1 MKTESLGIEP
11 SSGMLMSDPLLA
23 AIIAASVALIV
34 AFLNSIVSEMF
45 RRHKDRKTLAAALA
59 GELASYEPAFPL
71 IQQTLRATINALDA
85 GDRDKLSFRSFEKP
99 KDFVFE
105 KAVER
110 LGLLGP
116 KLVEDTVYVY
126 GNLNGFRMSF
136 GLICTHFTEMSD
148 RELRARSVACVE
160 ALERA
165 VQRSIPL
172 VASLKR
178 IAGT

>member
-1 MKTESLGIEP
+1 MVRSQ
-11 SSGMLMSDPLLA
+11 
-23 AIIAASVALIV
+23 IAAVACAVRTISVLT
-34 AFLNSIVSEMF
+34 
-45 RRHKDRKTLAAALA
+45 HKLSVVRTAHATLA
-59 GELASYEPAFPL
+59 

-85 GDRDKLSFRSFEKP
+85 GDRDKLSFRPFEKP

-136 GLICTHFTEMSD
+136 GLICAHFTEMSD
-148 RELRARSVACVE
+148 RELRARSVACLRTRGPPEHPSGCV
-160 ALERA
+160 
-165 VQRSIPL
+165 
-172 VASLKR
+172 
-178 IAGT
+178 T

>member
-1 MKTESLGIEP
+1 
-11 SSGMLMSDPLLA
+11 MSDPLLA
-23 AIIAASVALIV
+23 AIIAASAALIV
-34 AFLNSIVSEMF
+34 AFLNSMVAEVF
-45 RRHKDRKTLAAALA
+45 RRHKDRKALAAAIA

-71 IQQTLRATINALDA
+71 IQQTLRATIDALDT
-85 GDRDKLSFRSFEKP
+85 GNREKVSFRSFEKP
-99 KDFVFE
+99 KDLVFE

-116 KLVEDTVYVY
+116 KLVENTVYVY
-126 GNLNGFRMSF
+126 GNLNGFRISF
-136 GLICTHFTEMSD
+136 GLISTHFKEMSD
-148 RELRARSVACVE
+148 AELRARSVACLE

-165 VQRSIPL
+165 VQRGIPL